1 MGISASQT
9 TTQPTRATTQGGAA
23 SRPWYRA
30 AVYRLVASE
39 WGTAALIL
47 AVTRIFAL
55 AGGLIGAGRLV
66 QEHPE
71 YAKGWFAEMAL
82 MWDAAH
88 YAIIARDGYAFDP
101 AAPAGANVAFAP
113 LFPFLVDLV
122 SGALRWIAFGWNFG
136 NEEYG
141 AIIVAGLLISN
152 ASFFVALGL
161 LIKWLRPRLGHAGAA
176 LVALALASLP
186 TAFFFAAMYT
196 ESLFLALAL
205 GAFTLSRSDVRW
217 KWLCVGLLC
226 MLATLTRFAGV
237 VLLPVFV
244 VDYLAQT
251 GWRWRK
257 VRPNVLWLGLVPAG
271 VLLYLGF
278 LWWRFGDPFA
288 MNKSMLEGW
297 RHTTSF
303 FLETYWTSLA
313 QLWNS
318 LSGTLPP
325 GEDPVLRYSQGSRLY
340 IILDLALPVML
351 LVGGFLA
358 RRKLLASEWTW
369 LVLGLIYPLSFNI
382 TFSMA
387 RYVLPL
393 WPGLVWVGTLR
404 GKARWAAAA
413 AIVPCLLLMAWCAA
427 KYASARWIG

>member
-1 MGISASQT
+1 MGAS
-9 TTQPTRATTQGGAA
+9 
-23 SRPWYRA
+23 
-30 AVYRLVASE
+30 
-39 WGTAALIL
+39 
-47 AVTRIFAL
+47 
-55 AGGLIGAGRLV
+55 RLV

-88 YAIIARDGYAFDP
+88 YAIIAKDSYSFDP

-113 LFPFLVDLV
+113 LFPFLIDLL
-122 SGALRWIAFGWNFG
+122 SGALRWITFGWNFG

-152 ASFFVALGL
+152 VSFFVALGL
-161 LIKWLRPRLGHAGAA
+161 LIKWLQPRLGHAGAA

-205 GAFTLSRSDVRW
+205 GAFTVSRSEWRW
-217 KWLCVGLLC
+217 KWLCVGLLGL
-226 MLATLTRFAGV
+226 LATLTRFAGGI
-237 VLLPVFV
+237 LLPVLLV
-244 VDYLAQT
+244 EYMAQT

-257 VRPNVLWLGLVPAG
+257 VRPDLLWLGLVPAG

-278 LWWRFGDPFA
+278 LWWRFGDPLA

-297 RHTTSF
+297 QHSTSF
-303 FLETYWTSLA
+303 FPETYWNSFV

-318 LSGTLPP
+318 LSGTLPT
-325 GEDPVLRYSQGSRLY
+325 GEDPVLRYGQGSRLY
-340 IILDLALPVML
+340 IMLDLALPVVL

-358 RRKLLASEWTW
+358 RRKLYASEWTW
-369 LVLGLIYPLSFNI
+369 LVLGIIYPLSFNI

-393 WPGLVWVGTLR
+393 WPGLVWVGTLKGR
-404 GKARWAAAA
+404 ARWAAMA
-413 AIVPCLLLMAWCAA
+413 AIVPCLLLMGWCAA